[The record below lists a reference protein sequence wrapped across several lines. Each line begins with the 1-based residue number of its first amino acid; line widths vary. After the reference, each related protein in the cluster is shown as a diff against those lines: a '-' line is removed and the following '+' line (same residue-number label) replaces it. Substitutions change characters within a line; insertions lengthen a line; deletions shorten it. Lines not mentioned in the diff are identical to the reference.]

1 MAKDGLAMDE
11 FESFLVE
18 NGNKKIY
25 VISPGGNCGDTLI
38 HMGLVKKL
46 KGVNADYIY
55 MNLEEVYKKRISV
68 GVKYLLN
75 IASFKAGLDLHFRL
89 FRIPREV
96 ELILFEGGGYMND
109 LYYGLVLLKEILE
122 DSKKTSVAVAPNSFW
137 FRKTDFKALLAS
149 ERPVTLFC
157 REKYSYALLSEI
169 PLPENVE
176 VHLSKD
182 TSLYLTREDL
192 DGLIL
197 SKARKNN
204 LVCFRS
210 DRESMIPKKAKQQ
223 IIKKVKEN
231 SSNLLVAD
239 ISKWGSLKAYVS
251 AVANSSKIYT
261 DRLHVAIVAHILRK
275 EFTLFDNCYHKN
287 RGVYEYS
294 LKADPKARFED
305 LCFLRN

>member
-1 MAKDGLAMDE
+1 MDE
-11 FESFLVE
+11 FESFLAE
-18 NGNKKIY
+18 NRDKKIY
-25 VISPGGNCGDTLI
+25 VISPGGNCGDALI

-46 KGVNADYIY
+46 KDVNADYIY

-75 IASFKAGLDLHFRL
+75 IASYKAGLDSPFRL
-89 FRIPREV
+89 FKIPREV

-109 LYYGLVLLKEILE
+109 LYYGLVLLKEILK
-122 DSKKTSVAVAPNSFW
+122 DSKKTPVAVAPNSFW
-137 FRKTDFKALLAS
+137 FRKANFKNLFAS
-149 ERPVTLFC
+149 ERPVTFFC
-157 REKYSYALLSEI
+157 REKYSYALLSEMH
-169 PLPENVE
+169 LPENVE

-192 DGLIL
+192 ARFIL

-210 DRESMIPKKAKQQ
+210 DRESIIPKRVKQQ
-223 IIKKVKEN
+223 IIKGVKEN
-231 SSNLLVAD
+231 SSNILVAD

-251 AVANSSKIYT
+251 VVANSSKIYT
-261 DRLHVAIVAHILRK
+261 DRLHVAIVAHVLRK
-275 EFTLFDNCYHKN
+275 EFTLFSNCYHKN

-294 LKADPKARFED
+294 LKNDPKAKFKD
-305 LCFLRN
+305 LCLLRN

>member
-1 MAKDGLAMDE
+1 MDE
-11 FESFLVE
+11 FESFLAE

-55 MNLEEVYKKRISV
+55 MNLEKVYKKRISV

-75 IASFKAGLDLHFRL
+75 IASFKAGLNPHFRL

-109 LYYGLVLLKEILE
+109 LYYGLVLLKEILKN
-122 DSKKTSVAVAPNSFW
+122 SKKTPVAVAPNSFW
-137 FRKTDFKALLAS
+137 FCKTDFKALFAS

-157 REKYSYALLSEI
+157 REKYSYALLSEMR
-169 PLPENVE
+169 LPENVE

-182 TSLYLTREDL
+182 TSLYLTQEDL

-223 IIKKVKEN
+223 IIRKVREN

-251 AVANSSKIYT
+251 AVANSGKIYT

-305 LCFLRN
+305 LCLLRN

>member
-1 MAKDGLAMDE
+1 MVKDGLAMDD

-18 NGNKKIY
+18 NENKKIY
-25 VISPGGNCGDTLI
+25 VISPGGNCGDALI
-38 HMGLVKKL
+38 HMGLIKKL

-109 LYYGLVLLKEILE
+109 LYYGLILLKEILK
-122 DSKKTSVAVAPNSFW
+122 DSQKTPVAVAPNSFW
-137 FRKTDFKALLAS
+137 FRKTDFKSLLAS

-157 REKYSYALLSEI
+157 REKYSYALLSETR
-169 PLPENVE
+169 LPKNVE

-192 DGLIL
+192 DELIL
-197 SKARKNN
+197 SKAGKNN
-204 LVCFRS
+204 LVCFRI
-210 DRESMIPKKAKQQ
+210 DRESIIPKRAKQQ
-223 IIKKVKEN
+223 IIKKVSEN

-239 ISKWGSLKAYVS
+239 ISKWRSLKAYVS
-251 AVANSSKIYT
+251 TVANSSKIFT

-275 EFTLFDNCYHKN
+275 DFTLFNNCYHKN
-287 RGVYEYS
+287 KGVYEYS
-294 LKADPKARFED
+294 LKKDPKAKFED
-305 LCFLRN
+305 LCLLRN